1 MISLENARHC
11 LNQLD
16 ANQLKPIL
24 TLLIVIAC
32 ALYLPVLTVCFFF
45 LTSDDYFSFGFLT
58 QSKTTLNKPLYLG

>member
-45 LTSDDYFSFGFLT
+45 SLLVLITSVLVF
-58 QSKTTLNKPLYLG
+58 